1 MRLSRER
8 ARKQVFRSPPFLV
21 IEILSKDD
29 REPEL
34 LEKIHDYLDCGV
46 RYVWVID
53 PARRTCRVHT
63 PPKGSFPPPT
73 ASCGL
78 RNRPLR

>member
-1 MRLSRER
+1 M
-8 ARKQVFRSPPFLV
+8 
-21 IEILSKDD
+21 IEILSKED

-53 PARRTCRVHT
+53 P
-63 PPKGSFPPPT
+63 GSAHLPRPPPPQGELSAADGVLRT
-73 ASCGL
+73 SEPTLELSMEGL
-78 RNRPLR
+78 LKGLP